1 MASFLATLNKSFL
14 KSILFFSKT
23 DQFDL
28 VEDANFNAPV
38 PLASV
43 AADGP
48 TLLSGA
54 LPTTTTTLPLES
66 EEEVKKPVIELRNYF
81 PENWLFSLENMTDTI
96 NTR

>member
-1 MASFLATLNKSFL
+1 MASFNPSYFY
-14 KSILFFSKT
+14 SKT

-28 VEDANFNAPV
+28 AEDANFNAPV

-54 LPTTTTTLPLES
+54 LPTTTTTTLPLES

-81 PENWLFSLENMTDTI
+81 PENWLFSLENMTGTS

>member
-1 MASFLATLNKSFL
+1 M
-14 KSILFFSKT
+14 
-23 DQFDL
+23 
-28 VEDANFNAPV
+28 
-38 PLASV
+38 

-54 LPTTTTTLPLES
+54 LPSPES